1 MKYIVE
7 MKETSYGSVEVDAI
21 SREEAE
27 AMASRLYLEGK
38 VHWADSELDLLAREN
53 WRSMEVER

>member
-7 MKETSYGSVEVDAI
+7 MKETNYGCAEVEAC

-27 AMASRLYLEGK
+27 LKASQLYLEGE